1 MAGENESPD
10 SYPALMMRE
19 VAVGIIIHQGLI
31 LACQRRSDVA
41 YPLKW
46 EFPGGKIED
55 GESPQEALRR
65 ELKEELDIDATIG
78 TEFHRQEWD
87 YSANG
92 SSGAFRVF
100 YLLVDSFRGQI
111 RNRTFQQVR
120 WVSAEELSR
129 MDILEGNRE
138 TVNLL
143 ISHAEKSGS

>member
-1 MAGENESPD
+1 MK
-10 SYPALMMRE
+10 E
-19 VAVGIIIHQGLI
+19 VAVGIIVQQGLV
-31 LACQRRSDVA
+31 LACQRKADVA

-55 GESPQEALRR
+55 GESPRQALRR
-65 ELKEELDIDATIG
+65 ELHEELDIDATIG
-78 TEFHRQEWD
+78 AEFHRQEWD

-92 SSGAFRVF
+92 ASGAVRVF

-111 RNRTFQQVR
+111 FNRTFQQVR

-143 ISHAEKSGS
+143 ISHAEKHGL

>member
-1 MAGENESPD
+1 
-10 SYPALMMRE
+10 MMKE
-19 VAVGIIIHQGLI
+19 VAVGIIIHQGLV

-78 TEFHRQEWD
+78 TELHRQEWD

-92 SSGAFRVF
+92 APGAFRVF
-100 YLLVDSFRGQI
+100 YLLVDSFRGRI
-111 RNRTFQQVR
+111 LNRTFQQVR

-138 TVNLL
+138 AVNLL
-143 ISHAEKSGS
+143 ISHAEKNGS